1 MKRLI
6 FAVCFA
12 GGLFAQVV
20 PSYKDLKYPPLPQVK
35 IPEPTTFTLANG
47 MRVFLLED
55 HELPLVHGLAL
66 IRTGNL
72 FDPPDKKGLSEF
84 TAEVLRSGGTK
95 SETGDQIDEEL
106 ENIAASVEA
115 GMDETSGSMS
125 FSALKEN
132 ADTVLGVFKDVMTAP
147 EFREDKLELGITQT
161 RSAIARRNDDAGSIP
176 DREMQ
181 RLVYG
186 PTTPY
191 GWQVEYEDLN
201 HIHRDDL
208 VKFYHRYYFP
218 KNIMLAVYGDFK
230 IPEMKDKLEKLFAD
244 WTVQQPDV
252 PKFPDVTAKPA
263 PGVYFAEK
271 TDVTQTFFAM
281 GELGGTLRD
290 KDYAAL
296 QVAANILGQGFTS
309 RLLSQIRTKLG
320 YAYDISASWSANWD
334 HPGTF
339 RIEGSTKSQST
350 TETLLAARVE
360 LDKMRTTEVTPR
372 ELDEAKQGVLNSFVF
387 FFDSPAK
394 TLNRVMR
401 YEYYGYPK
409 DFLFQYQK
417 AIAAVT
423 RADVL
428 RVAKEK
434 FLPENLSIV
443 AVGNPKEFG
452 KPLSVLGEV
461 KTIDLTIPEPK
472 SDAKP
477 KSEAAKS
484 DPAAVALL
492 KRAQQAMGGT
502 DKLAAIKDVTQ
513 SAEMT
518 MSPAAG
524 GMKIKQQNRW
534 IAPTLFRQDQ
544 MLPMGTIVA
553 YFDGKAGWLS
563 LPQGVLPMPPQV
575 VKQAQGE
582 IFREWIPLVLSDR
595 DASRTVVASGPNAV
609 EISGAEGENV
619 RIELDS
625 ATGLPARQVYKETN
639 MGGPPS
645 EVTETFSDWRDVDGV
660 KLPFKVLIEQ
670 NGKKT
675 GEAAVSEIKLNS
687 GLKPEELSMKPAP
700 AKK

>member
-1 MKRLI
+1 
-6 FAVCFA
+6 
-12 GGLFAQVV
+12 
-20 PSYKDLKYPPLPQVK
+20 
-35 IPEPTTFTLANG
+35 
-47 MRVFLLED
+47 
-55 HELPLVHGLAL
+55 
-66 IRTGNL
+66 
-72 FDPPDKKGLSEF
+72 
-84 TAEVLRSGGTK
+84 
-95 SETGDQIDEEL
+95 
-106 ENIAASVEA
+106 
-115 GMDETSGSMS
+115 
-125 FSALKEN
+125 
-132 ADTVLGVFKDVMTAP
+132 
-147 EFREDKLELGITQT
+147 
-161 RSAIARRNDDAGSIP
+161 
-176 DREMQ
+176 
-181 RLVYG
+181 
-186 PTTPY
+186 
-191 GWQVEYEDLN
+191 
-201 HIHRDDL
+201 
-208 VKFYHRYYFP
+208 
-218 KNIMLAVYGDFK
+218 
-230 IPEMKDKLEKLFAD
+230 
-244 WTVQQPDV
+244 
-252 PKFPDVTAKPA
+252 
-263 PGVYFAEK
+263 
-271 TDVTQTFFAM
+271 VTQTFFAM

-360 LDKMRTTEVTPR
+360 LDKMRSAEVTPR

-452 KPLSVLGEV
+452 KPLSALGEV

-524 GMKIKQQNRW
+524 GMIKQQNRW

-544 MLPMGTIVA
+544 MLPIGTIVA

-582 IFREWIPLVLSDR
+582 IFREWVTLVLSDR
-595 DASRTVVASGPNAV
+595 DTSRTVVASGPNAV

-619 RIELDS
+619 RIEIDS

>member
-1 MKRLI
+1 MKGL
-6 FAVCFA
+6 FLAVCLTSA
-12 GGLFAQVV
+12 VFAQVA

-35 IPEPTTFTLANG
+35 IPEPTSITLSNG

-55 HELPLVHGLAL
+55 HELPLIHGLAL
-66 IRTGNL
+66 IHTGNL

-95 SETGDQIDEEL
+95 TKTGDQIDEEL
-106 ENIAASVEA
+106 ENMAASVEA
-115 GMDETSGSMS
+115 NMDETSASMS

-132 ADTVLGVFKDVMTAP
+132 DDTVLRVFKDVLTTP
-147 EFREDKLELGITQT
+147 EFRQDKLDLAITQT
-161 RSAIARRNDDAGSIP
+161 RSAIARRNDDASAIP
-176 DREMQ
+176 DRELM
-181 RLVYG
+181 RIIYG

-208 VKFYHRYYFP
+208 VKFYKRYYFP

-230 IPEMKDKLEKLFAD
+230 IPEMQEKLEKLFAD
-244 WTVQQPDV
+244 WTVEQPPV
-252 PKFPDVTAKPA
+252 PKFPEVTAKPE
-263 PGVYFAEK
+263 PGIYLAEK
-271 TDVTQTFFAM
+271 SDVTQTFFAI

-350 TETLLAARVE
+350 TETLEATRVE
-360 LDKMRTTEVTPR
+360 LDKMRTSEVTPR
-372 ELDEAKQGVLNSFVF
+372 ELDEAKEGVLNSFVF
-387 FFDSPAK
+387 NFDSPAK

-401 YEYYGYPK
+401 YEYFGYPK

-428 RVAKEK
+428 RVAKER
-434 FLPENLSIV
+434 FLPEDLAIV

-452 KPLSVLGEV
+452 KPLSALGKVNVL
-461 KTIDLTIPEPK
+461 DLTIPEPK
-472 SDAKP
+472 SDKAP
-477 KSEAAKS
+477 TAKS
-484 DPAAVALL
+484 DPAAVERGRAML
-492 KRAQQAMGGT
+492 KRAQEAMGGA
-502 DKLAAIKDVTQ
+502 DKLAGVKDVTE

-524 GMKIKQQNRW
+524 GMKMKQQIRW
-534 IAPTLFRQDQ
+534 VAPELFRQDQ
-544 MLPMGTIVA
+544 VLPIGTIVA
-553 YFDGKAGWLS
+553 YSDGKTGWLAM
-563 LPQGVLPMPPQV
+563 PQGVMPMTPQV
-575 VKQAQGE
+575 LKQAQGE
-582 IFREWIPLVLSDR
+582 IFRESVSLLLSDR
-595 DASRTVVASGPNAV
+595 DASRTVTAAGPKSVDISAADGQSVRVEFDDASGLPSRMTYKEAAMG
-609 EISGAEGENV
+609 GAEV
-619 RIELDS
+619 S
-625 ATGLPARQVYKETN
+625 ETL
-639 MGGPPS
+639 
-645 EVTETFSDWRDVDGV
+645 SDWRKVDGI
-660 KLPFKVLIEQ
+660 KMPFKVLMEQ
-670 NGKKT
+670 NGQKV
-675 GEAAVSEIKLNS
+675 GDVAISEIKINT
-687 GLKPEELSMKPAP
+687 GIKPEDLSKRPEP

>member
-1 MKRLI
+1 MKRLFVAI
-6 FAVCFA
+6 CFA

-95 SETGDQIDEEL
+95 TKTGDQIDEEL
-106 ENIAASVEA
+106 EDMAASVEA

-147 EFREDKLELGITQT
+147 EFREDKLELAITQT
-161 RSAIARRNDDAGSIP
+161 RSAIARRNDDAGAIP

-360 LDKMRTTEVTPR
+360 LDKMRSTEVTPR

-477 KSEAAKS
+477 KSDAAKS

-513 SAEMT
+513 SAEMA

-534 IAPTLFRQDQ
+534 IAPALFRQDQ
-544 MLPMGTIVA
+544 LLPMGTIVA

-582 IFREWIPLVLSDR
+582 IFREWVPLVLSDR
-595 DASRTVVASGPNAV
+595 DASRTVVALGPNAV

-619 RIELDS
+619 RIEIDS
-625 ATGLPARQVYKETN
+625 ATGLPARQLYKETN

>member
-1 MKRLI
+1 MKRLFLAI
-6 FAVCFA
+6 CFA

-95 SETGDQIDEEL
+95 SKTGDQIDEEL

-147 EFREDKLELGITQT
+147 EFREDKLELAITQT
-161 RSAIARRNDDAGSIP
+161 RSAIARRNDDAGAIP

-181 RLVYG
+181 RLIYG

-244 WTVQQPDV
+244 WAVQQPDV

-502 DKLAAIKDVTQ
+502 DKLAAIKDMTQ

-518 MSPAAG
+518 MSPASG

-534 IAPTLFRQDQ
+534 IAPALFRQDQ
-544 MLPMGTIVA
+544 VLPMGTIVA

-582 IFREWIPLVLSDR
+582 IFREWVTLVLSDR

-619 RIELDS
+619 RIEIDS

-687 GLKPEELSMKPAP
+687 GLKPEELSVKPAP